1 MNFVNEYIKYFIKS
15 KGRHGIHSPY
25 VYELLDKCLK
35 IKIPDDFTSDLNQ
48 LKNSLSNNK
57 TLIQI
62 EDAGAGSK
70 KLTNER
76 TIQSIYKTAS
86 CKGVY
91 AELLF
96 QLSAH
101 YKPKNILEL
110 GTSLGL
116 GTIHLATGKPEAK
129 VTTIDACKNTIKI
142 AELNFAKLHLKNIE
156 VVNAKFEDYLNQ
168 ENKNIFDLVYID
180 GHHDGKALKKYMN
193 LLSSCTDENT
203 IFLLDDIRWSNDMF
217 ASWNEIISLEEFH
230 LTMDLF
236 RMGIIIRRPQQVK
249 EHFVIKL
256 KNVLFGF

>member
-15 KGRHGIHSPY
+15 KGRHGIHSPF

-35 IKIPDDFTSDLNQ
+35 IKISDDFISKLNHLQ
-48 LKNSLSNNK
+48 KSLSCNK

-91 AELLF
+91 AKLLY
-96 QLSAH
+96 QLSYQ

-110 GTSLGL
+110 GTSLGI
-116 GTIHLATGKPEAK
+116 GTIHLAAGNREAK
-129 VTTIDACKNTIKI
+129 VTTIDACRNTLEI
-142 AELNFAKLHLKNIE
+142 AEQNFSRLNLNNIE
-156 VVNAKFEDYLNQ
+156 IVNAKFEDYLKHTSQ
-168 ENKNIFDLVYID
+168 TIYDLVYID
-180 GHHDGKALKKYMN
+180 GHHEGKALKMYLK
-193 LLSSCTDENT
+193 LLSNFTDENT
-203 IFLLDDIRWSNDMF
+203 IFLLDDIRWSEDMF
-217 ASWNEIISLEEFH
+217 ESWNEIISLEEFH

-256 KNVLFGF
+256 KNILSGF

>member
-15 KGRHGIHSPY
+15 KGRHGIHSPF

-35 IKIPDDFTSDLNQ
+35 INNSDDFISKLNHLQ
-48 LKNSLSNNK
+48 NSLSTNK

-62 EDAGAGSK
+62 EDAGVGSK

-76 TIQSIYKTAS
+76 TIKSIYQTAS

-91 AELLF
+91 AKLLF
-96 QLSAH
+96 QLSNH

-110 GTSLGL
+110 GTSLGI
-116 GTIHLATGKPEAK
+116 GTIHLAAGNTDAK
-129 VTTIDACKNTIKI
+129 VTTIDACKNTIEI
-142 AELNFAKLHLKNIE
+142 AEQNFAKLHLENIE
-156 VVNAKFEDYLNQ
+156 VVNAKFEDYLNL
-168 ENKNIFDLVYID
+168 ENQQIFDLVYID
-180 GHHDGKALKKYMN
+180 GHHDGKALKKYLK
-193 LLSSCTDENT
+193 LLSNFTGENT
-203 IFLLDDIRWSNDMF
+203 IFLLDDIRWSEDMF
-217 ASWNEIISLEEFH
+217 ESWNEIISLEEFH

-256 KNVLFGF
+256 KNVLSGF

>member
-15 KGRHGIHSPY
+15 KGRHGIHSPF

-35 IKIPDDFTSDLNQ
+35 TKVSKQFISKLNHLQ
-48 LKNSLSNNK
+48 KSLSSNK

-70 KLTNER
+70 KLTNQR
-76 TIQSIYKTAS
+76 TIKSIYKTAS

-91 AELLF
+91 AKLLF
-96 QLSAH
+96 QLSNY

-110 GTSLGL
+110 GTSLGI
-116 GTIHLATGKPEAK
+116 GTIHLASGNLAAK
-129 VTTIDACKNTIKI
+129 VTTVDACAKTIEV
-142 AELNFAKLHLKNIE
+142 AQLNFAKLNLQNIK
-156 VVNAKFEDYLNQ
+156 VVNAKFEDYLMQ
-168 ENKNIFDLVYID
+168 ENRIIFDLVYID
-180 GHHDGKALKKYMN
+180 GHHDGKALKKYLG
-193 LLSSCTDENT
+193 LLSKITDENT
-203 IFLLDDIRWSNDMF
+203 IFLLDDIRWSKDMF
-217 ASWNEIISLEEFH
+217 ESWSEIISLEEFH

-256 KNVLFGF
+256 KNVLSGF

>member
-15 KGRHGIHSPY
+15 KGRHGIHSPF

-35 IKIPDDFTSDLNQ
+35 IKISEDFSSKINHLQ
-48 LKNSLSNNK
+48 KSLSTNK

-76 TIQSIYKTAS
+76 TIKSIYKTAS

-91 AELLF
+91 AKLLF
-96 QLSAH
+96 QLSNH

-110 GTSLGL
+110 GTSLGI
-116 GTIHLATGKPEAK
+116 GTIHLAAGNPEAK
-129 VTTIDACKNTIKI
+129 VTTIDACKKTLEI
-142 AELNFAKLHLKNIE
+142 AEQNFAKLHLDNIE
-156 VVNAKFEDYLNQ
+156 IVNATFEYYLNQ
-168 ENKNIFDLVYID
+168 RNQTIFDLVYID
-180 GHHDGKALKKYMN
+180 GHHDGKALKKYLK
-193 LLSSCTDENT
+193 LLSNFTDENT
-203 IFLLDDIRWSNDMF
+203 IFLLDDIRWSEGMF
-217 ASWNEIISLEEFH
+217 ESWNEIISLEEFH

-249 EHFVIKL
+249 EDFVIKL
-256 KNVLFGF
+256 KNVLSGF